1 LKNHPIIFHLKYGI
15 IQGNSHFALNNAH
28 EDGTFIKKHSKK
40 IWIESSRGLIR
51 GGYVMKIS
59 KNDALIWFDFFSQL
73 AEEEEI
79 STKHEE
85 IIYSTFA
92 QIEATIDHRNDTL
105 MSKIRSLKTLENRT
119 FFVGNEIKFPKGCR
133 SCLLGTGLS
142 AIRKTNKCN
151 IECKFCYNYGQLEDI
166 PPIGEDMWEI
176 GGTKFYEKDIDLLLS
191 IHQKPTGI
199 SYVYLE
205 PFMEIEKYYSVI
217 KKFNDAQIYQHL
229 YTNGTLATEE
239 TLKALG
245 EAGLNE
251 IRFNLGASK
260 CSDKVIENIGIAKK
274 YIKYVGIETP
284 MTPEFFEE
292 FFKKKEAI
300 FETKLDF
307 INCAEL
313 HLNENNIDN
322 YYGENMY
329 ISRHGYISPTWSR
342 ELTLKFMKIADEEN
356 WDLVVHDCSNYTKFA
371 RGLNLSSKE
380 GMWFGA
386 SNYAC
391 EFSRIPYEVFIP
403 ILNDDNF
410 KFLSEEELPDDYKPE
425 MIDI

>member
-1 LKNHPIIFHLKYGI
+1 
-15 IQGNSHFALNNAH
+15 
-28 EDGTFIKKHSKK
+28 
-40 IWIESSRGLIR
+40 
-51 GGYVMKIS
+51 MKIS
-59 KNDALIWFDFFSQL
+59 KEDALIWFDFFSQL
-73 AEEEEI
+73 PEEENI
-79 STKHEE
+79 SIKHEE

-92 QIEATIDHRNDTL
+92 QIEAAIDHRNDML
-105 MSKIRSLKTLENRT
+105 MSEIRGLKTLENRT
-119 FFVGNEIKFPKGCR
+119 FFVGNESKFPKGCR

-151 IECKFCYNYGQLEDI
+151 LECKFCYNYGELDDI
-166 PPIGEDMWEI
+166 HPVGEGMWEI

-191 IHQKPTGI
+191 IYQKPTGI
-199 SYVYLE
+199 SYVFLE
-205 PFMEIEKYYSVI
+205 PFIEIEKYYSII
-217 KKFNDAQIYQHL
+217 KKFSDAQIYQHL

-251 IRFNLGASK
+251 IRFNLGASN
-260 CSDKVIENIGIAKK
+260 CSDKVIKNIGLAKK
-274 YIKYVGIETP
+274 YIKNVGIETP
-284 MTPEFFEE
+284 MTPEFFKV
-292 FFKKKEAI
+292 FFKKKQAI

-313 HLNENNIDN
+313 HLNENNIGN

-329 ISRHGYISPTWSR
+329 ISRHGYISPIWSR

-356 WDLVVHDCSNYTKFA
+356 WDLAVHDCSNYTKFA
-371 RGLNLSSKE
+371 RGLNLSSKA
-380 GMWFGA
+380 GMLFGA

-391 EFSRIPYEVFIP
+391 EFSMIPYEIFIP

-410 KFLSEEELPDDYKPE
+410 KFLNEEELPDDYKPE
-425 MIDI
+425 IIDF

>member
-1 LKNHPIIFHLKYGI
+1 
-15 IQGNSHFALNNAH
+15 
-28 EDGTFIKKHSKK
+28 
-40 IWIESSRGLIR
+40 
-51 GGYVMKIS
+51 MKIS
-59 KNDALIWFDFFSQL
+59 KQDALIWFDFFSQMS
-73 AEEEEI
+73 EEEEV
-79 STKHEE
+79 SVKHEE
-85 IIYSTFA
+85 IIYATFA
-92 QIEATIDHRNDTL
+92 QIEAAIDHRNERL
-105 MSKIRSLKTLENRT
+105 MSEIKGLKTLENRT
-119 FFVGNEIKFPKGCR
+119 LFVGNDSKFPKGCR

-151 IECKFCYNYGQLEDI
+151 LECKFCYNYGELDAI
-166 PPIGEDMWEI
+166 HPVGEGLWEI
-176 GGTKFYEKDIDLLLS
+176 GGTKFYEKDLDLLLS

-217 KKFNDAQIYQHL
+217 KKFSAAQIHQHL

-251 IRFNLGASK
+251 IRFNLGASN
-260 CSDKVIENIGIAKK
+260 CSDKVIKNIGLAKK
-274 YIKYVGIETP
+274 YIQNVGIETP
-284 MTPEFFEE
+284 MTPEFFEV
-292 FFKKKEAI
+292 FFKKKQAI

-313 HLNENNIDN
+313 HLNENNIYN
-322 YYGENMY
+322 YFGENMY
-329 ISRHGYISPTWSR
+329 SSRHGYISPIWSR

-356 WDLVVHDCSNYTKFA
+356 WDLAVHDCSNDTKFA
-371 RGLNLSSKE
+371 RGLNLSSKA
-380 GMWFGA
+380 GMLFGT

-391 EFSRIPYEVFIP
+391 EFSMIPFEIFLP

-410 KFLSEEELPDDYKPE
+410 TFLNEEELPDGYKPE
-425 MIDI
+425 IMDF

>member
-1 LKNHPIIFHLKYGI
+1 
-15 IQGNSHFALNNAH
+15 
-28 EDGTFIKKHSKK
+28 
-40 IWIESSRGLIR
+40 
-51 GGYVMKIS
+51 MKIS
-59 KNDALIWFDFFSQL
+59 KTDALIWFDFFSQL
-73 AEEEEI
+73 PEKEQI
-79 STKHEE
+79 SVKHEE

-92 QIEATIDHRNDTL
+92 QIEAAIDHRNDTL
-105 MSKIRSLKTLENRT
+105 LSEIKSLKNLENRT
-119 FFVGNEIKFPKGCR
+119 FFVGSASKFSQGCR

-151 IECKFCYNYGQLEDI
+151 LECKFCYNYGELEDI
-166 PPIGEDMWEI
+166 HPVGEGMWEI

-217 KKFNDAQIYQHL
+217 KKFSDAQIHQHL

-239 TLKALG
+239 TLKSLG

-251 IRFNLGASK
+251 IRFNLGASN
-260 CSDKVIENIGIAKK
+260 CSDKVIKNIGLAKK
-274 YIKYVGIETP
+274 YIKSVGIETP
-284 MTPEFFEE
+284 MTPEFFEV
-292 FFKKKEAI
+292 FFKKKQAI

-356 WDLVVHDCSNYTKFA
+356 WDLAVHDCSNYTKFA
-371 RGLNLSSKE
+371 RSLNLSSKT

-386 SNYAC
+386 SNYTC
-391 EFSRIPYEVFIP
+391 EFSMIPYEIFIP

-410 KFLSEEELPDDYKPE
+410 KFLNEEELPDDYKPE
-425 MIDI
+425 IIDF